1 MMGPPGFERSV
12 LDVIAPVVIYLSLFT
27 MIFLSFYFYLKARH
41 SERMALIE
49 KSGGDLSLFQK
60 GFEKDTGSLIGL
72 KIGMFLIGIAIGLL
86 TATILTRFLYFPSA
100 VIYISMILIFGGLSL
115 ILYYPVSEKYFKK

>member
-1 MMGPPGFERSV
+1 MVEPSDPV
-12 LDVIAPVVIYLSLFT
+12 LAPVIVFLGLFT
-27 MIFLSFYFYLKARH
+27 MIALSFYFYFKARH

-49 KSGGDLSLFQK
+49 KSGGDLPLFKK
-60 GFEKDTGSLIGL
+60 GSDKDADNLIGL

-86 TATILTRFLYFPSA
+86 TAAMLTRFLHFPDV
-100 VIYISMILIFGGLSL
+100 VIYFSMILFFGGLSL

>member
-1 MMGPPGFERSV
+1 MNTAIPVSVIFLGF
-12 LDVIAPVVIYLSLFT
+12 FT
-27 MIFLSFYFYLKARH
+27 MIVLSFYFYFKARN

-49 KSGGDLSLFQK
+49 KSGGDLSLFKKRSDK
-60 GFEKDTGSLIGL
+60 GVDRLIGL

-86 TATILTRFLYFPSA
+86 TAAFLTRFLHFPDV
-100 VIYISMILIFGGLSL
+100 VIYFSMILFFGGLSL